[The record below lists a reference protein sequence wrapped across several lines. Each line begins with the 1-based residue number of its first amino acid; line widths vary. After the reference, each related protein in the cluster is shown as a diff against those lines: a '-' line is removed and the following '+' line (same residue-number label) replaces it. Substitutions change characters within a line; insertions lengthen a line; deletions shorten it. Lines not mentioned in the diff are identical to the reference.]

1 MATIWHV
8 RQLRVYQRPLKLLPL
23 VYELAY
29 SLPESHLKLRRQI
42 INCGEGIAPLIVEG
56 FAKRRNEME
65 FKRFLEMAMAESDE
79 LVTHI
84 EQVKIL
90 SNRFKRLRV
99 DLCSKLVTEYTI
111 ESKELYNLIKNW
123 NKYPQK

>member
-1 MATIWHV
+1 MATIWNLK
-8 RQLRVYQRPLKLLPL
+8 QLRVYQRPLNNLPL
-23 VYELAY
+23 VYELVY
-29 SLPESHLKLRRQI
+29 SLPQSHQKLKRQI
-42 INCGEGIAPLIVEG
+42 INCGEGIAPLIAEG
-56 FAKRRNEME
+56 FAKRRNEAE

-90 SNRFKRLRV
+90 GDRFKRIKV
-99 DLCSKLVTEYTI
+99 NLCPKLIREYTI
-111 ESKELYNLIKNW
+111 ESKELYNLIRNW